1 MTEPSPSLPFSEQ
14 LRRYRERAGL
24 TQEILAERAGL
35 TAKAISALERG
46 ERRQPYPHTVHALA
60 RALGLTP
67 EEYAAL
73 LDARG
78 RRGPEPASDP
88 PVPRLVAS
96 VPPVLPG
103 HLTPLIGRDTDV
115 ELVGQLLRRAGVRL
129 LTLTGPGGV
138 GKTRVALEVARRAA
152 DGFDDG
158 MAYVALAPLADA
170 ALVVPTVV
178 RALGLQE
185 VGGQSPWDTL
195 CSYLQNKDLL
205 LVLDNFEH
213 VLEAAPA
220 IAQLLQCCARLTILT
235 TSRARLQVRGEHE
248 YAVGPLA
255 LPSLHGVPT
264 VADVA
269 GTASVQLFTA
279 RAQQVMPSFTLT
291 PDNAPA
297 AAAICRRLDGLP
309 LALELA
315 AARVK
320 LLSPTA
326 LLARLD
332 QALPLLTGGARD
344 LPARQQTIR
353 RTIDWSYDLLS
364 ADEQG
369 LFRRLAVFRGGWTL
383 PAAEAISDAA
393 AAVLDGLGRLL
404 DQSLVVAYEAG
415 GEPRYRLLEPV
426 REYALEQLEQ
436 HGEADMVR
444 ERHAAWFL
452 ALGETAAPNLMKLA
466 QLAWL
471 HRLDPEINNVRAALD
486 FWMERRAWEPAV
498 RLTWALW
505 RFWWVRGLHREARE
519 WIDAI
524 LTHTDEGR
532 TLPPIQRAQA
542 LLTSGSMAW
551 SEGNMDR
558 AALRCEESVMV
569 SADHDDTRVEAIALM
584 MLGMINIS
592 RGAYEASRARL
603 ERCIDLFRSINEYW
617 GAAFALSYLGLIR
630 CAQGAYADAM
640 PWHEEGLAA
649 ARLSGDHV
657 ATHQVIYNLGFTA
670 MAQGTYDRAIHSF
683 AEGLALADAVED
695 AVNLG
700 YFVRGIAEVGVLH
713 GETLRGT
720 HLLGAAESILN
731 AVGAPMCRHALECP
745 LHVQILATARATLGD
760 KPFTETWA
768 GGGTATI
775 EQALAEAH
783 ELVGMMKN
791 SRQRSA
797 RLNQIAGAVH
807 DCGKGEQI

>member
-96 VPPVLPG
+96 APPVLPG

-158 MAYVALAPLADA
+158 MAFVALAPLADA

-383 PAAEAISDAA
+383 PAAEAISGDA

-404 DQSLVVAYEAG
+404 DQSLVVAYEVG

-426 REYALEQLEQ
+426 REYALELLHATDEADAVHRRHAVWYRALAEQAHPALRQDGQVEWLPRLDRELDNLRAAMDWFLEHGDAEDAARLSFALWLFWYWRGYGREGRRYTQAALALASRLPPDRAAGALIAAMAMAYNNADDDATLHYTDLMMEHARQTGGNAHIESFAQAGMGLVALNRGDFETTQTHLEQ
-436 HGEADMVR
+436 ALRLYLQSGEEGLASQTYTWLGTVR
-444 ERHAAWFL
+444 LLQDDTDEAMQRFEQGLRLARQIGYLPGIYNALFNLAQLALVLNDDKLAEQRFREGMTLSEQVGDQANVAYCLEGLAAVAGARAQAARAARLFGAAKGLLDGIGVPVWTFYKPDQSLYDRTL
-452 ALGETAAPNLMKLA
+452 AHIREQLGETAFTA
-466 QLAWL
+466 AWAAG
-471 HRLDPEINNVRAALD
+471 RALSFQQVMALALD
-486 FWMERRAWEPAV
+486 
-498 RLTWALW
+498 
-505 RFWWVRGLHREARE
+505 
-519 WIDAI
+519 
-524 LTHTDEGR
+524 
-532 TLPPIQRAQA
+532 TLP
-542 LLTSGSMAW
+542 
-551 SEGNMDR
+551 
-558 AALRCEESVMV
+558 
-569 SADHDDTRVEAIALM
+569 
-584 MLGMINIS
+584 
-592 RGAYEASRARL
+592 
-603 ERCIDLFRSINEYW
+603 
-617 GAAFALSYLGLIR
+617 
-630 CAQGAYADAM
+630 
-640 PWHEEGLAA
+640 
-649 ARLSGDHV
+649 
-657 ATHQVIYNLGFTA
+657 
-670 MAQGTYDRAIHSF
+670 
-683 AEGLALADAVED
+683 
-695 AVNLG
+695 
-700 YFVRGIAEVGVLH
+700 
-713 GETLRGT
+713 
-720 HLLGAAESILN
+720 
-731 AVGAPMCRHALECP
+731 
-745 LHVQILATARATLGD
+745 
-760 KPFTETWA
+760 
-768 GGGTATI
+768 
-775 EQALAEAH
+775 
-783 ELVGMMKN
+783 
-791 SRQRSA
+791 
-797 RLNQIAGAVH
+797 
-807 DCGKGEQI
+807 